1 MYVFACGQVPSPRL
15 YRLLRSNIFQA
26 CDVPCDAQCRGGC
39 NKAFDSRSCLECQ
52 NDKLFYTNTKFDCIE
67 ACDALYTDVG
77 GMPTWTTDALLG
89 TTIQTGN
96 IHDNN
101 GQNFGAGNIT
111 KAFIALEYTENGRNV
126 KMCKL
131 CHSECRYGCKGTG
144 KRDCIHPDITLG
156 GTLR

>member
-1 MYVFACGQVPSPRL
+1 MKSKIWNL
-15 YRLLRSNIFQA
+15 WKLLIKTDFLKSHLKSLKSNIFQA

-39 NKAFDSRSCLECQ
+39 NKAFDSRACLECQ

-77 GMPTWTTDALLG
+77 GMPTWTTDVLLG

-111 KAFIALEYTENGRNV
+111 KAYIALEYTSA
-126 KMCKL
+126 L
-131 CHSECRYGCKGTG
+131 
-144 KRDCIHPDITLG
+144 IF
-156 GTLR
+156 